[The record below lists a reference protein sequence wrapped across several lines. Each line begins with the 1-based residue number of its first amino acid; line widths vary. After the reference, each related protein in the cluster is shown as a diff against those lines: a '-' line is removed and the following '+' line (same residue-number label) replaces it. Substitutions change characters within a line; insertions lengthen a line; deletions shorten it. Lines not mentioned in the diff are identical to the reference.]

1 MTKPIESTLLLI
13 VSIVFSTWL
22 YPTVVGLWA
31 TVYIPYTHIF
41 PRTHFFIGAWLS
53 LGAAS
58 GAAICAFIIALPLGY
73 LTKEKPII
81 IGSTFGVIATAIHV
95 VIFSSILDEF
105 NWFVGSIT
113 IAEHLSF
120 ILSCIVFARLG
131 SYLATKKFQ
140 NGEPPA
146 ADGQA
151 AAP

>member
-1 MTKPIESTLLLI
+1 MKKQIKTILFLI
-13 VSIVFSTWL
+13 VSIIFSIWL
-22 YPTVVGLWA
+22 HPTVVGLWA

-58 GAAICAFIIALPLGY
+58 GAAICALLIALPLGY

-81 IGSTFGVIATAIHV
+81 VGSALGIITTAINV

-105 NWFVGSIT
+105 NWFVGIIT
-113 IAEHLSF
+113 FAEHLSF
-120 ILSCIVFARLG
+120 ILSCIVFARWG
-131 SYLATKKFQ
+131 SYLATKKLR

-146 ADGQA
+146 ADGLA
-151 AAP
+151 TAP